1 MNEWVSAK
9 VVFAQVV
16 GDMLIDHGI
25 DFGNLPYSEVSALID
40 QLVSEWFRPTY
51 DEFLALAERM
61 VAGTEDAESR
71 KATTRAM
78 LRMQMRGQ
86 TCTRSK

>member
-1 MNEWVSAK
+1 MSDWVSAK
-9 VVFAQVV
+9 VVFARVV

-25 DFGNLPYSEVSALID
+25 DFDHLPYSDVSALID

-51 DEFLALAERM
+51 DEFLMLAERM

-71 KATTRAM
+71 RDRTRALLM
-78 LRMQMRGQ
+78 MQMRGL
-86 TCTRSK
+86 R

>member
-1 MNEWVSAK
+1 MSEWVSAK
-9 VVFAQVV
+9 VVFARVV

-25 DFGNLPYSEVSALID
+25 DFGNLPYSDVSALID
-40 QLVSEWFRPTY
+40 QLVSDWFRPTY

-71 KATTRAM
+71 RDRTRALLM
-78 LRMQMRGQ
+78 MQMRGL
-86 TCTRSK
+86 R